1 MSTSLTQMEK
11 IQLRKYLYLLRAFLN
26 NEIAVLVFET
36 SFLQLRRE
44 DIHWMA
50 SVSDNGI
57 YRILDTL
64 FLDVDEYAPDE
75 LYDER
80 DQFNISESELKR
92 RLGAH
97 LVLLEELI
105 S

>member
-1 MSTSLTQMEK
+1 MTAS
-11 IQLRKYLYLLRAFLN
+11 
-26 NEIAVLVFET
+26 VFET

-57 YRILDTL
+57 YQILDTL

-80 DQFNISESELKR
+80 DQFILVNLNLKD
-92 RLGAH
+92 G
-97 LVLLEELI
+97 
-105 S
+105 